1 MVMATVVTAM
11 VVMVVMGASGELEVI
26 LVDMDTYGNQKLIF
40 IYLFNKISDD

>member
-11 VVMVVMGASGELEVI
+11 VAMVAMEASGELEVI
-26 LVDMDTYGNQKLIF
+26 LVDMDTDGNQKLIS

>member
-11 VVMVVMGASGELEVI
+11 VAMVVMEASGELEV
-26 LVDMDTYGNQKLIF
+26 LVDMDTDGNQKLIS

>member
-1 MVMATVVTAM
+1 M
-11 VVMVVMGASGELEVI
+11 VMGASGELEVI